1 MNVFYLKKWFFD
13 VLLPQKA
20 YLYFYITQINLFGIK
35 LSRINIHYVP
45 EKNAISLSE
54 PIKLEVKSIVSFGGP
69 SGFFSQQQNVI
80 QIKQKT
86 GQLFLELN
94 YKNELHDHPGHLPIE
109 LISKKKGSIQW
120 MPIIIKSQVEGLI
133 NLGKLYVPIK
143 QHYGY
148 IGYVNATISPYK
160 NPISELYWGRLHS
173 SDLDL
178 SYSISYVKKE
188 NTYYSYCFCR
198 IDNQFFYSDK
208 AQLTIIKKDWSNK
221 LDLNYPKVISIAIQV
236 DNYKLLLYIDQK
248 KILMESV
255 FIDEQQKMNWCLLQ
269 FLKKFSKNPRGLKF
283 LSMGEVE
290 IRRDNSLKVLGGN
303 LISEYIRF
311 GKE

>member
-1 MNVFYLKKWFFD
+1 M
-13 VLLPQKA
+13 LLPQQA
-20 YLYFYITQINLFGIK
+20 YLYFYITQINLCGFK
-35 LSRINIHYVP
+35 LSRINVHYLP

-54 PIKLEVKSIVSFGGP
+54 PIKLEEHSTVSFGGP
-69 SGFFSQQQNVI
+69 SGIFSQQKNVMRV
-80 QIKQKT
+80 KQKI
-86 GQLFLELN
+86 GDLFLELN
-94 YKNELHDHPGHLPIE
+94 YKNNLHEHSGYLPVE
-109 LISKKKGSIQW
+109 LISKKSGSIQW

-143 QHYGY
+143 QYYGY
-148 IGYVNATISPYK
+148 IDYVNSTFFPNR

-208 AQLTIIKKDWSNK
+208 AHLTIIQKEWSNK
-221 LDLNYPKVISIAIQV
+221 LDLNYPKVISVAIQV
-236 DNYKLLLYIDQK
+236 DNHKLLLHINQK
-248 KILMESV
+248 KILTESGL
-255 FIDEQQKMNWCLLQ
+255 IDEQQKMNWLLLQ
-269 FLKKFSKNPRGLKF
+269 FLKQFSKNPRGLKF
-283 LSMGEVE
+283 LSRGEIE
-290 IRRDNSLKVLGGN
+290 IRRDNSLKVMGVN